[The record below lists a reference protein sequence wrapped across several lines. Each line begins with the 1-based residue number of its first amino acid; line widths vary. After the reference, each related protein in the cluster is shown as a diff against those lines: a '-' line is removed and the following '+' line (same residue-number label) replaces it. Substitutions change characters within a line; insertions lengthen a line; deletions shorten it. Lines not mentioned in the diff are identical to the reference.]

1 MRTLDAS
8 LTLATAAAIA
18 AGLLLVC
25 GCSSGSSAS
34 QKRSPAPVVK
44 ASEITGALK
53 AYAKSFDVAPAKEIC
68 GKLFRAAPTALDP
81 SSSGP
86 TVTVTLMS
94 LTCEFYGTDCDADFD
109 VSAISSGR
117 DDPKGL
123 TPYNGHFADGGVDH
137 GIHIGES
144 VGSDSTS
151 TNGCK
156 VSVSTAKTSIT
167 YLNDALARIS
177 GD

>member
-81 SSSGP
+81 SFSAP
-86 TVTVTLMS
+86 TVTVTPMS
-94 LTCEFYGTDCDADFD
+94 LACEFYGTYCDADFD
-109 VSAISSGR
+109 VSATSSGR

-123 TPYNGHFADGGVDH
+123 TPYNGHFADGGIDH
-137 GIHIGES
+137 GIQISES